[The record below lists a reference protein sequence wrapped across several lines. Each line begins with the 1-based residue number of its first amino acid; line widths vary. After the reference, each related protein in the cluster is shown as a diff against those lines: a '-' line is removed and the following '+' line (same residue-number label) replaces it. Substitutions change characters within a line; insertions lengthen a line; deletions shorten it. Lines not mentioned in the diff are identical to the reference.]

1 MYSPIRRHM
10 KNNLKTQ
17 GLSTHSLRQT
27 ETSKSQCSHVTCSV
41 AGHYYVIGECG
52 RPTEVA
58 SCPECRSAI
67 GGENHAL
74 VGGNRQ
80 APEFDNAEGP
90 VWTEERDLEYA
101 LMLQQQ
107 EFVSVL
113 SYALATG
120 ICECLII
127 CFGNRNLWVSYHM
140 LWQQEFVG
148 VLSYALATGICGCL
162 IICFGNRNLW
172 VSYHMLWQQEF
183 VGVLSYA
190 LATGICGCLIIC
202 ICNINL

>member
-1 MYSPIRRHM
+1 MYSPTRRHM

-17 GLSTHSLRQT
+17 ALSTHSFRQT
-27 ETSKSQCSHVTCSV
+27 ETSKSQCSHVRCSV

-67 GGENHAL
+67 GGENHTL

-90 VWTEERDLEYA
+90 VWTEERDLEFA

-113 SYALATG
+113 
-120 ICECLII
+120 
-127 CFGNRNLWVSYHM
+127 RN
-140 LWQQEFVG
+140 
-148 VLSYALATGICGCL
+148 ALATGICGCVVKCL
-162 IICFGNRNLW
+162 YIQCRRVCFRCLPFHYFLVCCLSLGKGACVQNCTVLYFFIKSS
-172 VSYHMLWQQEF
+172 VF
-183 VGVLSYA
+183 VAVVVV
-190 LATGICGCLIIC
+190 C
-202 ICNINL
+202 I

>member
-1 MYSPIRRHM
+1 MYSPTRRHM

-17 GLSTHSLRQT
+17 ALSTHSFRQT
-27 ETSKSQCSHVTCSV
+27 ETSKSQCSHVRCSV

-67 GGENHAL
+67 GGENHTL

-90 VWTEERDLEYA
+90 VWTEERDLEFA

-113 SYALATG
+113 RNALATG
-120 ICECLII
+120 ICECLTK
-127 CFGNRNLWVSYHM
+127 CFSNRNL
-140 LWQQEFVG
+140 
-148 VLSYALATGICGCL
+148 
-162 IICFGNRNLW
+162 
-172 VSYHMLWQQEF
+172 
-183 VGVLSYA
+183 
-190 LATGICGCLIIC
+190 
-202 ICNINL
+202 